1 MIQNLTVKLYKESIK
16 DIKDKFL
23 YINDMAVPRLKMVS
37 LNVGIKADDSDSKL
51 LLTLV
56 SQISAFAGQKAVLT
70 KSRKAI
76 AAFRLRKDIPIGCM
90 VTLRRKKMYD
100 FLDKLINISLPR
112 IRDFRGLSSKGF
124 NQSFHYS
131 FGIKDNGIF
140 LESDTEIPL
149 KSFGVNINIVTSAK
163 TKEESLYLLKKLNF
177 PIK

>member
-1 MIQNLTVKLYKESIK
+1 MQNSTQRLYKESAK
-16 DIKDKFL
+16 DIKTKFSHN
-23 YINDMAVPRLKMVS
+23 NDLAVPRLKMVS

-51 LLTLV
+51 LSSLV
-56 SQISAFAGQKAVLT
+56 SKLSILAGQKAVLT

-76 AAFRLRKDIPIGCM
+76 ASFKLRKNIPVGCM
-90 VTLRRKKMYD
+90 VTLRRGNMYN

-131 FGIKDNGIF
+131 FGIKDNSIF
-140 LESDTEIPL
+140 LESDIDNSL
-149 KSFGVNINIVTSAK
+149 KVLGLNINIVTTAK
-163 TKEESLYLLKKLNF
+163 TREEALYLLKKINL